1 MKKLF
6 FSLLAVGVVAAGC
19 ASGPTTD
26 ETATEPN
33 AAETTDTTAD
43 GMAEMDDMAEMASSS
58 EGDYEFTLMSP
69 EQMASGD
76 AEILFAVADAETGEP
91 VETENLTVEVY
102 MPEMEDM
109 EKMSAES
116 EVEPGSEP
124 GTYKVKTYLGM
135 AGPWVTHAVVEE
147 GEKEGTGH
155 LMFEAQ

>member
-19 ASGPTTD
+19 ASSPTTD
-26 ETATEPN
+26 ETATEPS
-33 AAETTDTTAD
+33 AADTAETTDTTAD
-43 GMAEMDDMAEMASSS
+43 GMTDMVSSS
-58 EGDYEFTLMSP
+58 EGDYEFTLVSP

-76 AEILFAVADAETGEP
+76 AEILFSVADAETGEP
-91 VETENLTVEVY
+91 VETENLSVEVY
-102 MPEMEDM
+102 MPEMEGM

-116 EVEPGSEP
+116 EVEPGVEP
-124 GTYKVKTYLGM
+124 GTYVVKTYLGM